1 MVQYS
6 DRFSLK
12 CETDMYIGE
21 LASLTGATPKAIRH
35 YEKLGLLPVAKR
47 KGNYRIYEAI
57 DVQSVK
63 MIRLAQAV
71 GFNLSELY
79 DLSALKYKNNRFPV
93 EVAQQLIQ
101 KKNQQIIE
109 QKAALT
115 RLQEDLKQL
124 ENEIIQTY
132 ITNKIS
138 A

>member
-1 MVQYS
+1 
-6 DRFSLK
+6 
-12 CETDMYIGE
+12 MYIGE
-21 LASLTGATPKAIRH
+21 LAALTGATPKAIRH

-47 KGNYRIYEAI
+47 KGNYRIYEEI

-71 GFNLSELY
+71 GFSLSELY

-93 EVAQQLIQ
+93 ENAQQLIQ

-109 QKAALT
+109 QKEALS
-115 RLQEDLKQL
+115 RLQKDLKQL
-124 ENEIIQTY
+124 EDEIIQTY

>member
-1 MVQYS
+1 
-6 DRFSLK
+6 
-12 CETDMYIGE
+12 MYIGE
-21 LASLTGATPKAIRH
+21 LAALTGATPKAIRH

-47 KGNYRIYEAI
+47 KGNYRIYEEI

-71 GFNLSELY
+71 GFSLSELY

-93 EVAQQLIQ
+93 ENAQQLIQ

-109 QKAALT
+109 QKEALS
-115 RLQEDLKQL
+115 RLQKDLKQL
-124 ENEIIQTY
+124 EDEIIETYIINEIF
-132 ITNKIS
+132 

>member
-1 MVQYS
+1 
-6 DRFSLK
+6 
-12 CETDMYIGE
+12 MYIGE
-21 LASLTGATPKAIRH
+21 LAALTGATPKAIRH

-71 GFNLSELY
+71 GFSLSELY

-93 EVAQQLIQ
+93 ETAQQLIQ

-109 QKAALT
+109 QKEALS
-115 RLQEDLKQL
+115 RLQKDLKQL
-124 ENEIIQTY
+124 EDEIIQTY

>member
-1 MVQYS
+1 
-6 DRFSLK
+6 
-12 CETDMYIGE
+12 MYIG
-21 LASLTGATPKAIRH
+21 
-35 YEKLGLLPVAKR
+35 GLLPVAKR

-71 GFNLSELY
+71 GFSLSELY

-109 QKAALT
+109 QKKALN

-124 ENEIIQTY
+124 EDEIIQTY

>member
-1 MVQYS
+1 
-6 DRFSLK
+6 
-12 CETDMYIGE
+12 MYIGE
-21 LASLTGATPKAIRH
+21 LASLTGATPKAIRY

-71 GFNLSELY
+71 GFSLSELY
-79 DLSALKYKNNRFPV
+79 DLSALKYKNKHFPI

-109 QKAALT
+109 QKEELN
-115 RLQEDLKQL
+115 RLQEKLKQL
-124 ENEIIQTY
+124 EDEITHTY

>member
-1 MVQYS
+1 
-6 DRFSLK
+6 
-12 CETDMYIGE
+12 MYIGE
-21 LASLTGATPKAIRH
+21 LAALTGATPKAIRH

-71 GFNLSELY
+71 GFSLSELY

-93 EVAQQLIQ
+93 EIAQQLIQ
-101 KKNQQIIE
+101 KKNQQIIDQ
-109 QKAALT
+109 QKEALS
-115 RLQEDLKQL
+115 RLQEDLKEL
-124 ENEIIQTY
+124 EDEIIQTY
-132 ITNKIS
+132 IINEIF